1 MRTLGEIAMYAVL
14 FAVVVIGGYMA
25 LGYGMAWL
33 LSVLPEGGALSPE
46 TGKQVGI
53 GLMVALGVLL
63 WAAHATRRG

>member
-33 LSVLPEGGALSPE
+33 LSVLPEGNLVEPSRE
-46 TGKQVGI
+46 VGI
-53 GLMVALGVLL
+53 ALFVALGVLL